1 MSKGLD
7 ALKRYRDI
15 PTTMDYDIIEQ
26 ELEAYQEIQTYMQQY
41 EISEIEE
48 LRRTLHNDWVIRQ
61 KFKTDTANVAK
72 ALEIIKEK
80 RVDVAELV
88 VSCDLKAYNYLFRL
102 VEKWQLTQEEYD
114 LLKEVLV

>member
-26 ELEAYQEIQTYMQQY
+26 ELKELDERREMMKRFNEACVPTILDNET
-41 EISEIEE
+41 EKK
-48 LRRTLHNDWVIRQ
+48 L
-61 KFKTDTANVAK
+61 K

-114 LLKEVLV
+114 LLKEVLS